1 MELMT
6 SLTPKPMESIRSF
19 IVRLSSANDYD
30 SVKRLFT
37 EHKDDKNI
45 CIESSDASLLDFAKK
60 LVDIDDVSVFS
71 PTHVDDTK
79 SQSNR
84 IGVKPM
90 MDTHPHV
97 CPSCLVDEGV
107 TSAQW
112 QLYPITHCPKHN
124 LKLMTHCSCGVKFK
138 WDQEL
143 IEYGCSDCFASWA
156 EIAHQQEQQVT
167 PDYILHFYRLNGQ
180 AQADFLEDLLT
191 ACMRALRPYDS
202 VHHGIKQLP
211 QCKIGWTILLTQA
224 YDMLTDRN
232 VIDDWCH
239 SMACVRSGYAIFGSN
254 AAFYPLITLQQKLHL
269 GWLVSAIKPSLCTVS
284 PLATLLPSHQFT
296 SCNARNHSVGEL
308 SEKTANISL
317 IHQLDQHGFS
327 QMTGCSL
334 ELTRRIFKIPS
345 ISSVAPVGR
354 GRFSFIDIADF
365 IKQSIKIN
373 SENIANTTSLMN
385 PTDLMKTFTM
395 TTDDFIMQIYLY
407 ELPIHINSAAETLV
421 EAISINEELITN
433 HLETTYLKNE
443 HSISLT
449 RAKNILCIPRNQVLM
464 LVKQGVLIELPST
477 KNKHMISGTSI
488 AMFLAKYVCIE
499 RWSALNHASHG
510 KVLSSLH
517 QAGFQAE
524 IQPFIFNKTQEL
536 QNFLMTKV
544 NATWEKQEQL
554 ELFEGMF
561 R

>member
-1 MELMT
+1 
-6 SLTPKPMESIRSF
+6 
-19 IVRLSSANDYD
+19 
-30 SVKRLFT
+30 
-37 EHKDDKNI
+37 
-45 CIESSDASLLDFAKK
+45 
-60 LVDIDDVSVFS
+60 VFS
-71 PTHVDDTK
+71 PTHVAETK

-84 IGVKPM
+84 IGVKSM

-97 CPSCLVDEGV
+97 CPSCLLDEGV
-107 TSAQW
+107 TNTQW

-124 LKLMTHCSCGVKFK
+124 LKLMTHCSCGAKFK

-143 IEYGCSDCFASWA
+143 LEYGCSNCFSSWA
-156 EIAHQQEQQVT
+156 EIAHQQEQLDT
-167 PDYILHFYRLNGQ
+167 PDCIAHFYRLNGQ
-180 AQADFLEDLLT
+180 AQADFLEDILT

-211 QCKIGWTILLTQA
+211 QCKVDWTTLSTQA

-239 SMACVRSGYAIFGSN
+239 SMADVRNDYEVFGSN
-254 AAFYPLITLQQKLHL
+254 AVFYPLITLQQKLHL
-269 GWLVSAIKPSLCTVS
+269 NWLVSAIKPSLCNVS
-284 PLATLLPSHQFT
+284 PLENLLPSHQLT
-296 SCNARNHSVGEL
+296 SCNARNDSV
-308 SEKTANISL
+308 ANLCKKSADIAL

-334 ELTRRIFKIPS
+334 DLTRRVFKIPS
-345 ISSVAPVGR
+345 VSSVAPVGR

-365 IKQSIKIN
+365 IKQSVKI
-373 SENIANTTSLMN
+373 SAEKEGNTTLLSE

-421 EAISINEELITN
+421 EAISINEELIGN
-433 HLETTYLKNE
+433 HLETTYLENE

-449 RAKNILCIPRNQVLM
+449 RAKNILCIPHNQVLM
-464 LVKQGVLIELPST
+464 LVKQCVLIELPST
-477 KNKHMISGTSI
+477 KNKHMISGALI

-499 RWSALNHASHG
+499 RWSALKRTSRG

-524 IQPFIFNKTQEL
+524 IPPFIFKKTQEL
-536 QNFLMTKV
+536 QDFLMTKV
-544 NATWEKQEQL
+544 NTSWEKQEQL
-554 ELFEGMF
+554 ELVL
-561 R
+561 

>member
-60 LVDIDDVSVFS
+60 LVDIEDVSVFS
-71 PTHVDDTK
+71 PTHVAETK

-97 CPSCLVDEGV
+97 CPSCLLDGGV
-107 TSAQW
+107 TNAQW
-112 QLYPITHCPKHN
+112 QLYPITHCPKHD
-124 LKLMTHCSCGVKFK
+124 LKLMTHCSCGAKFK

-156 EIAHQQEQQVT
+156 EIAHQQEQRIT
-167 PDYILHFYRLNGQ
+167 PDYILHFYGLSGQ
-180 AQADFLEDLLT
+180 AQAGFLEDLLT
-191 ACMRALRPYDS
+191 GCMRALRPYDS

-211 QCKIGWTILLTQA
+211 QCKVDWTTLSTQA

-239 SMACVRSGYAIFGSN
+239 SMAHVRNDYSVFGSN
-254 AAFYPLITLQQKLHL
+254 AVFYPLLTLQKKLHL
-269 GWLVSAIKPSLCTVS
+269 NWLVSAIKPNLCNVS
-284 PLATLLPSHQFT
+284 PLTNLLPSHQFT
-296 SCNARNHSVGEL
+296 SCNARNDSVVHL
-308 SEKTANISL
+308 SKKVADIGL

-334 ELTRRIFKIPS
+334 ELTRRVFKIPS

-354 GRFSFIDIADF
+354 GRFSFIDITDF
-365 IKQSIKIN
+365 IQQSVKIN
-373 SENIANTTSLMN
+373 SENITNTTLLSE

-407 ELPIHINSAAETLV
+407 ELPIYINSAAETLV
-421 EAISINEELITN
+421 EAISINEEVIAN
-433 HLETTYLKNE
+433 HLETTYLENE

-464 LVKQGVLIELPST
+464 LVKQGILVELPST
-477 KNKHMISGTSI
+477 KNKHMISGASI
-488 AMFLAKYVCIE
+488 ARFLAKYECIE
-499 RWSALNHASHG
+499 RWSATNHASRG

-517 QAGFQAE
+517 EAGFAAE
-524 IQPFIFNKTQEL
+524 IQPFIFKKTDYLHKLLSEHQASIW
-536 QNFLMTKV
+536 Q
-544 NATWEKQEQL
+544 KQEQL
-554 ELFEGMF
+554 QLNF
-561 R
+561 

>member
-1 MELMT
+1 MT
-6 SLTPKPMESIRSF
+6 SLAPKPLESIRSF

-37 EHKDDKNI
+37 EHKGDKNI
-45 CIESSDASLLDFAKK
+45 CIESSDASLLDFVKK
-60 LVDIDDVSVFS
+60 LVDIEDVSVFS
-71 PTHVDDTK
+71 PIHIAETK

-97 CPSCLVDEGV
+97 CPSCLAEKSL
-107 TSAQW
+107 TNTQW

-124 LKLMTHCSCGVKFK
+124 LKLMTHCCCGEKFK

-143 IEYGCSDCFASWA
+143 LEYGCSNCFASWA
-156 EIAHQQEQQVT
+156 EIAHQQEQQVA
-167 PDYILHFYRLNGQ
+167 PDHVLHFYRLNGQ

-211 QCKIGWTILLTQA
+211 KCNVDWTKLSTQA

-232 VIDDWCH
+232 VIEDWCH
-239 SMACVRSGYAIFGSN
+239 SMAHVRSDYEVFGSN
-254 AAFYPLITLQQKLHL
+254 AVFYPLITLQQKLHL
-269 GWLVSAIKPSLCTVS
+269 NWLVNAIKPSLCNVS
-284 PLATLLPSHQFT
+284 PLTNFLPSHQFT
-296 SCNARNHSVGEL
+296 SCNARNNSVTDL
-308 SEKTANISL
+308 SMKAADISL

-345 ISSVAPVGR
+345 ISSLAPVGR
-354 GRFSFIDIADF
+354 GRFSFIDTTDF
-365 IKQSIKIN
+365 IKQSVKIN
-373 SENIANTTSLMN
+373 SENIANTTPLTS

-421 EAISINEELITN
+421 EAISINEKVIAN

-464 LVKQGVLIELPST
+464 LAKQGVLVELPST
-477 KNKHMISGTSI
+477 KNKHMIAGASI
-488 AMFLAKYVCIE
+488 AQFLANYTCIE
-499 RWSALNHASHG
+499 RWSALNNASRG

-517 QAGFQAE
+517 QAGFKAD
-524 IQPFIFNKTQEL
+524 IPPFIFKKTQGL
-536 QNFLMTKV
+536 QDFLMAKV
-544 NATWEKQEQL
+544 YTTWDKQEQL
-554 ELFEGMF
+554 ELVL
-561 R
+561 